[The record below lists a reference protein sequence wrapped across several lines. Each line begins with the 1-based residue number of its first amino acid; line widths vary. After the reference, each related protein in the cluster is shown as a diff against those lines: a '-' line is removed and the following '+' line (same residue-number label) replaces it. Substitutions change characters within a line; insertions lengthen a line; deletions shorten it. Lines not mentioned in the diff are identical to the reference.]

1 MKRDGGFHFEN
12 CFLGRSTR
20 PRRGDRRVTR
30 AGTLQR
36 RAMPLRPRT
45 TVRTGGAM
53 ARCRLGPYGGLTLFR
68 LFSFL
73 GLPVVLA
80 RLGWLALQGERP
92 GPVGV
97 SWGMVRLDV
106 QGLAV
111 VLDRLGEV
119 ALLSE
124 RQAPAVLGKAIVR
137 LELQSLAVVLDRLR
151 EVALLSERQAPV
163 GLGTEI
169 ARLELQGP
177 AVVLDCLGKLGA
189 LSERNAEVRVSVG
202 RARVYRKG
210 IGPKH
215 LRVMPDVDLVP
226 GENA

>member
-30 AGTLQR
+30 AGPLQR

-45 TVRTGGAM
+45 TGRTGGAM

-92 GPVGV
+92 GQVGV
-97 SWGMVRLDV
+97 SWGIVGLDAQGLLEVFDRLLEVALPSERHAPVVVSVGLVRLDV

-111 VLDRLGEV
+111 VLDRLRRV
-119 ALLSE
+119 ALVSE
-124 RQAPAVLGKAIVR
+124 RQT
-137 LELQSLAVVLDRLR
+137 
-151 EVALLSERQAPV
+151 PV
-163 GLGTEI
+163 GVGKDI
-169 ARLELQGP
+169 VRLELQGP
-177 AVVLDCLGKLGA
+177 AVVLDCLGKLGP
-189 LSERNAEVRVSVG
+189 LSERNAEVGVSVG

-210 IGPKH
+210 IGPKR
-215 LRVMPDVDLVP
+215 LRVMPDLDLVP

>member
-92 GPVGV
+92 GQVGV
-97 SWGMVRLDV
+97 SWGIVGLDAQGLLEVFDRLLEVALPSERHAPVVVSVGLVRLDV

-111 VLDRLGEV
+111 VLD
-119 ALLSE
+119 
-124 RQAPAVLGKAIVR
+124 
-137 LELQSLAVVLDRLR
+137 
-151 EVALLSERQAPV
+151 
-163 GLGTEI
+163 
-169 ARLELQGP
+169 
-177 AVVLDCLGKLGA
+177 CLGQLGL
-189 LSERNAEVRVSVG
+189 LSERNAEVGVSVG